1 MAGSSGIWII
11 CSCTPGW
18 TITALAKYVDALFW
32 YLFWQWVLSI
42 NIPATPFHTRNNSI
56 YINIYENNKT
66 FIFNIYINKI
76 VIF

>member
-56 YINIYENNKT
+56 YINICMCDFNYQPL
-66 FIFNIYINKI
+66 NIYICD
-76 VIF
+76 VV